1 MRVRTR
7 ARLIQLV
14 TVGVA
19 LLALLLASC
28 THTHLPQDT
37 FNTHGSVAAKE
48 AHLYWLVFG
57 IATAVFFL
65 VEGILLF
72 ALIRFRHRPGRGVP
86 TQVHGNFRLEIA
98 WTIAPAVLLAGVA
111 VPTIADIVTLARKPT
126 GNVLQVSVIG
136 HQWWW
141 EVHYPT
147 LKVSTANEIHIPVG
161 RPVYVTLTAGDS
173 GAVGP
178 AVIHSFWVPQLAGK
192 QDLEPGHTQHL
203 TIEAQSAGV
212 YLGQCAEYCGISHA
226 NMRLRVMADMPAAF
240 DAWVKQQLVPA
251 QQPPPDAMAA
261 LGAGGCAGCHTITG
275 VQGFQGT
282 IGPNLTH
289 FGGRTTFAGSIVRNT
304 PDELSAWLRDPQ
316 AVKPGNDMRI
326 GPGGLPGRSILTDA
340 EIQAL
345 VAYLETLK

>member
-1 MRVRTR
+1 MR
-7 ARLIQLV
+7 ARRPSLIGALV
-14 TVGVA
+14 VLLTTFIACSTKRSPSITDPKGSEAHTIAGVWWLMCGLAAAVYIVVGGFI
-19 LLALLLASC
+19 L
-28 THTHLPQDT
+28 
-37 FNTHGSVAAKE
+37 VAAFRGRGTPE
-48 AHLYWLVFG
+48 GRPSRIRDNTFIWVGG
-57 IATAVFFL
+57 IIVPAL
-65 VEGILLF
+65 ILLVLG
-72 ALIRFRHRPGRGVP
+72 AA
-86 TQVHGNFRLEIA
+86 TVHASN
-98 WTIAPAVLLAGVA
+98 
-111 VPTIADIVTLARKPT
+111 TLRKPEKNALRIEVV
-126 GNVLQVSVIG
+126 GKR
-136 HQWWW
+136 WWW
-141 EVHYPT
+141 AVSYPDLKFDTADEV
-147 LKVSTANEIHIPVG
+147 HIPVG
-161 RPVYVTLTAGDS
+161 RPIEIGLDS
-173 GAVGP
+173 DN
-178 AVIHSFWVPQLAGK
+178 VIHSFWVPQLAGK